1 MLKYNNNL
9 TLSKGGLD
17 IGLKVGILAEIGYML
32 HECAV
37 VKMFMVM
44 SLDVFSEGDK
54 ERMLQQH
61 VLLIFTVDQDQGCRL
76 PSVTHSNHVYIQL
89 TNNFHRNL

>member
-1 MLKYNNNL
+1 MLKYKNNL

-37 VKMFMVM
+37 VKCDYISLELFCHVSMHLYVRMKEGYSNDMVE
-44 SLDVFSEGDK
+44 SPHPLVINILLFS
-54 ERMLQQH
+54 
-61 VLLIFTVDQDQGCRL
+61 
-76 PSVTHSNHVYIQL
+76 
-89 TNNFHRNL
+89 